1 MFPSFIVMSNLF
13 NQPVTKALIGQLLGV
28 SLTSNNEA
36 IEEKFPKDFHPALVH
51 KGSPHASEV
60 FELARSLHLHIRT
73 PRSIQ
78 QKQHVDLVA
87 GGTYPYIRKDIL
99 EMPAFK
105 GKRTLNLPVLSTVAF
120 PKTVVQRTQLYGYDL
135 KLYKQ
140 VLYQALMKHQSGAS
154 VEATKVVRDLTHAIS
169 DNFFGNGSIEGQL
182 NRLKE
187 MWNVRYGLKKKSGG
201 EYNTPKTLNQLG
213 RTNESVAKVLEKTMP
228 LTGLPEGMPGLR
240 YTVQEY
246 LQPHMAT
253 VPPYFGNFLP
263 PFVPTAKAGFP
274 YPEAKKKDV
283 TLECIALADG
293 FLKAVST
300 AMKRITPLERVLSDW
315 WFLGAAYMFPKT
327 ERYSREKYTTN
338 TRNIMAS
345 PFVTHLL
352 ANQITHPPFDADTHN
367 AVNYDT
373 PSLAK
378 FSPFHGG
385 LNTLLEKSTAPG
397 HHMWIYA
404 DNVYISYQRE
414 NGNHDWYSL
423 DLVKSEANVTP
434 DKSTALG
441 YYFLTRGWVDKLRLP
456 CFNATWAAVATA
468 FIPSF
473 TVDATTIVAN
483 LQLKTPG
490 QQSGCSWTFLHNHVL
505 SSLIWERW
513 EQVHQPDPESQDFDK
528 NVMEYLGL
536 NIKIERKIPDL
547 EKKLLEVRTTMENST
562 TTDMI
567 WPTVELDLLGW
578 AATYSKELGRYIPL
592 LDNERFYLSAA
603 YPKKVP
609 GEEENKYVGF
619 AYEIIRYEAL
629 YLVGG
634 FAKGVIGKALTTL
647 SENNRKII
655 FSESMERMNYL
666 QPLKEKINNTGGIG
680 ITEFADDPYL
690 QQVSF
695 SHMPTLEDIEN
706 LNLGTQPQPLREVVV
721 SVDPLQAIDQGA
733 KALSALVEYEPD
745 VIPDTITKLIAT
757 SVMASDLKGLLKEY
771 EKYALMVQKLRKS
784 SMEVPAVNWEQLK
797 EKMENLEKM
806 DWADLV
812 QTEDSLSKTK
822 QLLRSKTTVLRRDL
836 IQIREKLQHAE
847 AINMKYQEY
856 KASTADYYNVD
867 WERKQ
872 GVTKKEA
879 ALTPQRSAHIEFD
892 IPVIKPTT
900 AKRVKKKKRLREQE
914 TYEQMQHREAM
925 EELERHKAEQSEHD
939 EQTEG
944 QASSSG
950 WNILRQYE
958 EAGSGGPFAKS
969 K

>member
-1 MFPSFIVMSNLF
+1 
-13 NQPVTKALIGQLLGV
+13 
-28 SLTSNNEA
+28 
-36 IEEKFPKDFHPALVH
+36 
-51 KGSPHASEV
+51 
-60 FELARSLHLHIRT
+60 
-73 PRSIQ
+73 
-78 QKQHVDLVA
+78 
-87 GGTYPYIRKDIL
+87 
-99 EMPAFK
+99 
-105 GKRTLNLPVLSTVAF
+105 
-120 PKTVVQRTQLYGYDL
+120 
-135 KLYKQ
+135 
-140 VLYQALMKHQSGAS
+140 
-154 VEATKVVRDLTHAIS
+154 
-169 DNFFGNGSIEGQL
+169 
-182 NRLKE
+182 
-187 MWNVRYGLKKKSGG
+187 
-201 EYNTPKTLNQLG
+201 
-213 RTNESVAKVLEKTMP
+213 
-228 LTGLPEGMPGLR
+228 
-240 YTVQEY
+240 
-246 LQPHMAT
+246 
-253 VPPYFGNFLP
+253 
-263 PFVPTAKAGFP
+263 
-274 YPEAKKKDV
+274 
-283 TLECIALADG
+283 
-293 FLKAVST
+293 
-300 AMKRITPLERVLSDW
+300 
-315 WFLGAAYMFPKT
+315 
-327 ERYSREKYTTN
+327 
-338 TRNIMAS
+338 
-345 PFVTHLL
+345 
-352 ANQITHPPFDADTHN
+352 
-367 AVNYDT
+367 
-373 PSLAK
+373 
-378 FSPFHGG
+378 
-385 LNTLLEKSTAPG
+385 
-397 HHMWIYA
+397 
-404 DNVYISYQRE
+404 
-414 NGNHDWYSL
+414 
-423 DLVKSEANVTP
+423 
-434 DKSTALG
+434 
-441 YYFLTRGWVDKLRLP
+441 
-456 CFNATWAAVATA
+456 
-468 FIPSF
+468 
-473 TVDATTIVAN
+473 
-483 LQLKTPG
+483 
-490 QQSGCSWTFLHNHVL
+490 
-505 SSLIWERW
+505 
-513 EQVHQPDPESQDFDK
+513 
-528 NVMEYLGL
+528 
-536 NIKIERKIPDL
+536 
-547 EKKLLEVRTTMENST
+547 
-562 TTDMI
+562 
-567 WPTVELDLLGW
+567 LGW

-879 ALTPQRSAHIEFD
+879 ALMPQRSAHIEFD